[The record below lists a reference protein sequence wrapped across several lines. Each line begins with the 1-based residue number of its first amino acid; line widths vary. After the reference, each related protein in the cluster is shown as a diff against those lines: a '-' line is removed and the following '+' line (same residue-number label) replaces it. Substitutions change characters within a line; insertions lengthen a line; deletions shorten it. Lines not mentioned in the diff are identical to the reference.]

1 MISTTKILNLRVSQ
15 ISPEQTKALRHLVLW
30 PHIEKEEDCVIDIDH
45 REDAV
50 HLATFDGERI
60 VSIGSLF
67 QMDSSKLEI
76 KKQYR
81 LRAMATHP
89 DYRGKNA
96 GRILVEYALDHLKK
110 QGVQVLWCDAR
121 EIAVGFYE
129 SIGFEK
135 LPEKYD
141 IPKIG
146 PHYFMWKAI

>member
-1 MISTTKILNLRVSQ
+1 MKKILNLRVSQ

-30 PHIEKEEDCVIDIDH
+30 PHIEKSEDCVIDIDT
-45 REDAV
+45 REDAI

-67 QMDSSKLEI
+67 QMDSAKI
-76 KKQYR
+76 DFKQQYR

-89 DYRGKNA
+89 DYRGMNA
-96 GRILVEYALDHLKK
+96 GRILVEYALDHLNTR
-110 QGVQVLWCDAR
+110 GVQVLWCDAR

-146 PHYFMWKAI
+146 PHYFMWKVI

>member
-1 MISTTKILNLRVSQ
+1 MMKILNLRVSQ
-15 ISPEQTKALRHLVLW
+15 ILPEQTRALRHLVLW
-30 PHIEKEEDCVIDIDH
+30 PHIEKSEDCVIDIDT
-45 REDAV
+45 REDAI
-50 HLATFDGERI
+50 HLAAFDGERI

-67 QMDSSKLEI
+67 QMDSAKI
-76 KKQYR
+76 DFKQQYR

-89 DYRGKNA
+89 DYRGMNA
-96 GRILVEYALDHLKK
+96 GRILVEYALDHLNTR
-110 QGVQVLWCDAR
+110 GVQVLWCDAR

-146 PHYFMWKAI
+146 PHYFMWKVI